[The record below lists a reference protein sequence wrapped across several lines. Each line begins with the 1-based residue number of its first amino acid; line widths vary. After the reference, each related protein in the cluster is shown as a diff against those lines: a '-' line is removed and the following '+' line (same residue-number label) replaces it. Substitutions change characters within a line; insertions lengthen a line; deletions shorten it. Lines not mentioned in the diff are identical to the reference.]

1 MIRLRHTD
9 EWVGLL
15 VIAAVV
21 VFLGAVL
28 EAGVLRDW
36 FRPAAQLRIILPQSG
51 VAGLAVGADIQVL
64 GTHAGTV
71 RRVVLNPDQQIYAEA
86 DIDPQAE
93 PFIRRDSTAVI
104 RRTFGI
110 AGAAYVDITR
120 GSGAP
125 MDWSYAVIRATT
137 ETGPTDTLTAMLG
150 QVKQMV
156 FPVLDD
162 AKRTMEAL
170 AALTTGLQ
178 QGKGSIGR
186 LLTDDTLARE
196 AEQQVAGLQPAIAKL
211 NDAAAKI
218 DDAAGQI
225 AAVAELA
232 STGKEGAPVLLRRAD
247 ALLANLQSAT
257 QELARAATQL
267 PAISRNLAGATANL
281 PALLTQTQATAAD
294 LQRLV
299 TQLRGLW
306 VLGGGGGRAVPEPR
320 RLPASQIQP

>member
-15 VIAAVV
+15 VIAAVL
-21 VFLGAVL
+21 VFVGAVL
-28 EAGVLRDW
+28 DAGVLRDW
-36 FRPAAQLRIILPQSG
+36 FRPAVQLRIILPQSG
-51 VAGLAVGADIQVL
+51 VAGLAPGADIQVL

-71 RRVVLNPDQQIYAEA
+71 RRVVLNSDQQIYAEA
-86 DIDPQAE
+86 DIDRQAE

-120 GSGAP
+120 GTGAP

-137 ETGPTDTLTAMLG
+137 ETGPTDTLTALLT

-162 AKRTMEAL
+162 AKRTMAAL

-178 QGKGSIGR
+178 HGEGTIGR
-186 LLTDDTLARE
+186 LLTNDTLARE
-196 AEQQVAGLQPAIAKL
+196 TEQQVANLQPAIAKL
-211 NDAAAKI
+211 NEAATKI

-225 AAVAELA
+225 DALAKLAA
-232 STGKEGAPVLLRRAD
+232 TGKEGAPALLRRAD
-247 ALLANLQSAT
+247 ALLANLQSAS

-267 PAISRNLAGATANL
+267 PTISRNLAGATANL

-306 VLGGGGGRAVPEPR
+306 LLGGSSRPSPEPR